1 MTSSPPPTFLTRPR
15 SITRAELRRLFP
27 TGSSPHLDDFDRD
40 HPFRKLTQELLDNME
55 HMKFPDDLEQVAH
68 GAAAYI
74 VTSYYFRGQQPDPT
88 PREGFMIAVVP
99 EARFSSSPTAG
110 IRAEIYK
117 QADHSWWEDM
127 PIRKP
132 KRYGSASIS
141 DMSIVPATTIWSNI
155 SPGPFMG
162 SESAL
167 MRLPTMD
174 PRWDEFLLTE
184 KGPDGEQCES

>member
-1 MTSSPPPTFLTRPR
+1 MTSSQPQNFLTHPR

-27 TGSSPHLDDFDRD
+27 GGSSPQLDEFDRD

-88 PREGFMIAVVP
+88 PKEGFMIAVVP
-99 EARFSSSPTAG
+99 EVRFSSSPTAG

-117 QADHSWWEDM
+117 QADHSWWEDV

-132 KRYGSASIS
+132 KRHGSAFSS
-141 DMSIVPATTIWSNI
+141 DMSIVPATTIWSNLGQ
-155 SPGPFMG
+155 GPFMG

-174 PRWDEFLLTE
+174 PSWDEFLLTD
-184 KGPDGEQCES
+184 KGLGGEQCEF